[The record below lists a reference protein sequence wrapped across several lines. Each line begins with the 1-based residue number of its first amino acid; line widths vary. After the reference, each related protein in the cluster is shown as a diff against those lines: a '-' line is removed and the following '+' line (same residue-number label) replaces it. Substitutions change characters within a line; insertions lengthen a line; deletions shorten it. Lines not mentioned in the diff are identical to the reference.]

1 MGIVFFFNSS
11 VHCTCGEFEDTFLVN
26 IDDQN
31 LKLKLEFLFRTI
43 ETLSNMYMQIG
54 RTLARNENQIKE
66 GVNYLSRKT
75 FIN

>member
-1 MGIVFFFNSS
+1 MSCVRKSMGIVFFFNSS

-43 ETLSNMYMQIG
+43 ETLSNMYMWIG
-54 RTLARNENQIKE
+54 RRLARNEN
-66 GVNYLSRKT
+66 
-75 FIN
+75 